1 MGMSKNNQT
10 KRNKTGIKHRHKKF
24 WNKEYLIYLLPVAVL
39 IAVLLF
45 FESMFHYFDQSY
57 YDAVFNQQVLKLNS
71 IVGEIKQLR
80 EMGFTEDKDRQ
91 VYIEVLNMTISKIDS
106 EEGIFARLLNLDF
119 EVLSEVV
126 ASEKDRQPV
135 SLFEQNNFH
144 PDFPR
149 IKQLMLENASGE
161 STVTDNSYDM
171 RIYWVTIPQS
181 NPKYYIVVG
190 VDSHYVLSNY
200 KSFPFEL
207 GIFTIAILIMA
218 MNYYI
223 LYLRTKLKQIAML

>member
-1 MGMSKNNQT
+1 MGMSNQT
-10 KRNKTGIKHRHKKF
+10 KSNKTRIKNRHKKW

-39 IAVLLF
+39 IAVLIF
-45 FESMFHYFDQSY
+45 FESLFHYFDQSY

-71 IVGEIKQLR
+71 IVGEITQLR
-80 EMGFTEDKDRQ
+80 EMGFTEEADRQ

-106 EEGIFARLLNLDF
+106 EEGIYARLLTWDF
-119 EVLSEVV
+119 DVLSEVV
-126 ASEKDRQPV
+126 VSEEDRLPV
-135 SLFEQNNFH
+135 TLFDQNKPH

-149 IKQLMLENASGE
+149 IKQLMRENASGE
-161 STVTDNSYDM
+161 SSISDNSYDM
-171 RIYWVTIPQS
+171 RIYWVSIPNN

-190 VDSHYVLSNY
+190 VDSHFVLSNY
-200 KSFPFEL
+200 KSFPFEF